1 MARPNRLR
9 CQLLNIGNTRGPAQ
23 PYQTLY
29 IVPCVYS
36 VHIKLLVVRIL
47 DIRGEQWR
55 PDLKNL
61 FVLINAHGMQEM
73 GLGVVCCAFS
83 QVLMIYLRCKQLG
96 LSGINILLYFSN
108 TFWLGL
114 FTQRLS
120 GEPFG
125 QPVISENRF
134 GQESFGR

>member
-1 MARPNRLR
+1 MVTG
-9 CQLLNIGNTRGPAQ
+9 QSKQAQ
-23 PYQTLY
+23 MPTSKHRKYQRSSTAIPDFVNCTY
-29 IVPCVYS
+29 
-36 VHIKLLVVRIL
+36 IKLLVVRIL

-61 FVLINAHGMQEM
+61 FVLINAHGMQKM

-83 QVLMIYLRCKQLG
+83 QVLMIYLRCKLLG